1 MPSLQASTHCC
12 RTLAIRHSSSKV
24 NRCSL
29 WKPTEPQ
36 MVSVVLVKLSEEAV
50 VAVTL
55 AVNQQMDR
63 TPQLRE
69 EEAAA
74 AAARL
79 LLVAVAAVV

>member
-1 MPSLQASTHCC
+1 
-12 RTLAIRHSSSKV
+12 
-24 NRCSL
+24 
-29 WKPTEPQ
+29 

-79 LLVAVAAVV
+79 LLVAVAAVG